1 MPKRLKQRVEL
12 QKFTTSADGVGQL
25 TKTRSTYRKCWADVN
40 SPAMGREVNR
50 GDGKEAVVDAVVR
63 IRYPREGRIPVA
75 LDRVVYVEYG
85 TTRTLNIFAV
95 RRVDDDQRYLDLY
108 TREAG

>member
-1 MPKRLKQRVEL
+1 MRLKQRVEL
-12 QKFTTSADGVGQL
+12 QSESPAADAVGQL
-25 TKTRSTYRKCWADVN
+25 KKTYAEYRKCWASVM
-40 SPAMGREVNR
+40 SPTQGRESNR

-85 TTRTLNIFAV
+85 TTRTLNIFSV
-95 RRVDDDQRYLDLY
+95 RRVDEDHRYLDLY
-108 TREAG
+108 TREGG